1 MVGNLS
7 SGALRPLNPDI
18 LLFCSWISEWDGQVT
33 MRDLPGFYWDEERQ
47 RYFALQSEPVAR
59 SLHQ

>member
-1 MVGNLS
+1 MVPNLS
-7 SGALRPLNPDI
+7 SGALRPLNPDL
-18 LLFCSWISEWDGQVT
+18 LLFSSWVSEWDGQVT